1 MAALQNPNHPL
12 LVNGL
17 FQPLAHSSSMAPQNN
32 MCGILETPSYFQCS
46 GLAVT
51 KEKDFEVQLSTN
63 TALNNRLEDGSTY
76 SLNGQMI
83 AMADETTPVLTYI
96 DTSVVRVL
104 DSSLAPPDMVNKT
117 NVTGLGH
124 VSHRAKFI
132 STEPERS
139 LRLEV
144 TVTHNNWDPIN
155 QIHRRFSAKYVVP
168 GTKNLVKTHT
178 LFQVGREV
186 QVVGLLVDFD
196 PDTNMPIV
204 LVSSVSVTCRHKTAR
219 SMLAGGVKFSN
230 KAEANKPKG
239 PTLPKASKTAESNLA
254 SASRISKGKA
264 KLVEPESDDDD
275 SSSDNKDNK
284 PEGAAVPVAPL
295 PVKQGRPR
303 KDDLVAAAKKMKQM

>member
-76 SLNGQMI
+76 SLNGRMI

-144 TVTHNNWDPIN
+144 TVTHNNWDPIGIV
-155 QIHRRFSAKYVVP
+155 QSHAHLMLITFAFLHRSHLSASP
-168 GTKNLVKTHT
+168 AGTKLPEACWQGGQWQHPVPKRAGTCKRNSRFALA
-178 LFQVGREV
+178 EA
-186 QVVGLLVDFD
+186 DFD
-196 PDTNMPIV
+196 V
-204 LVSSVSVTCRHKTAR
+204 HS
-219 SMLAGGVKFSN
+219 VKFSN